1 MSRIDNR
8 PLFHDGKLFKD
19 VSPLVREFAAEIR
32 KNGNPP
38 VQTEAEWLLRNGPKF
53 GHRVIKDQ
61 ARRTVRIV
69 LEGEVK

>member
-1 MSRIDNR
+1 MTDERGQGLLLDASGYR
-8 PLFHDGKLFKD
+8 PDD
-19 VSPLVREFAAEIR
+19 PA
-32 KNGNPP
+32 PP
-38 VQTEAEWLLRNGPKF
+38 VQTEAEWLLRTGPKF